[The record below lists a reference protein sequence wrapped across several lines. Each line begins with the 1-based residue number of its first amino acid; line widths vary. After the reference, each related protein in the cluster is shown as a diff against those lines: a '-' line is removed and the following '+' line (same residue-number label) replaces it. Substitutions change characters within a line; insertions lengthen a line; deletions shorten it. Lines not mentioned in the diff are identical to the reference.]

1 MLYSP
6 AGLDWLQELQDAVRG
21 SGVLLDNC
29 AGTPAQFGRMI
40 WIGQQT
46 SNCRCQF
53 SGILNLYCCRFL
65 QKQSR
70 DIPKVFHVW
79 AKHNGLAMTSRFKH
93 IVPSLRHKGSVYEDL
108 RRVLENCGQFADAVQ
123 YEDAE
128 DVAVRSQA
136 APAQAFN
143 SPALDQL
150 FHRLEPV
157 GVAGRDDEFQLR
169 MRLAQLGERIQHEF
183 FFPWHPAG
191 CNPDLFSGSKDCR
204 QPPIQPADRLDHVVF
219 AGSKY

>member
-1 MLYSP
+1 MPCSP
-6 AGLDWLQELQDAVRG
+6 AGLDWLQELQNAVRG

-40 WIGQQT
+40 SIGQQT

-53 SGILNLYCCRFL
+53 SGILNLYCRLFF

-79 AKHNGLAMTSRFKH
+79 AKHNGLAMASRFKH
-93 IVPSLRHKGSVYEDL
+93 IVPSLRHKRSAYENH

-143 SPALDQL
+143 SSALDQL

-157 GVAGRDDEFQLR
+157 GVAARDDEYPLR
-169 MRLAQLGERIQHEF
+169 MRLTQLGEHLQHEF
-183 FFPWHPAG
+183 FFTLHA
-191 CNPDLFSGSKDCR
+191 
-204 QPPIQPADRLDHVVF
+204 
-219 AGSKY
+219 AGSTPNH

>member
-1 MLYSP
+1 MPCSP

-53 SGILNLYCCRFL
+53 SGILNLYCRRFL

-79 AKHNGLAMTSRFKH
+79 AKHNGFAMASRFKH
-93 IVPSLRHKGSVYEDL
+93 IVPSLRHKRSAHENH

-123 YEDAE
+123 YEDAKDAE
-128 DVAVRSQA
+128 DVAARSQA

-143 SPALDQL
+143 SPALDQF

-157 GVAGRDDEFQLR
+157 GVPGRDNEFQLR
-169 MRLAQLGERIQHEF
+169 MRLAQLGERIQREF
-183 FFPWHPAG
+183 LFTWHRAG
-191 CNPDLFSGSKDCR
+191 CNPDLFPGSKDCR
-204 QPPIQPADRLDHVVF
+204 QRRIQRADR
-219 AGSKY
+219 

>member
-40 WIGQQT
+40 SIGQQT

-53 SGILNLYCCRFL
+53 SGILNLYCRLFL

-79 AKHNGLAMTSRFKH
+79 AKDNGFAMASRFKH
-93 IVPSLRHKGSVYEDL
+93 IVPSLRHKRSAHENH
-108 RRVLENCGQFADAVQ
+108 RRVLEYRSQFADAVQ

-128 DVAVRSQA
+128 DVAVRRHSDS
-136 APAQAFN
+136 AQAFN
-143 SPALDQL
+143 SSALDQL
-150 FHRLEPV
+150 FHRLEPAV
-157 GVAGRDDEFQLR
+157 LAGPGDQ
-169 MRLAQLGERIQHEF
+169 RILDI
-183 FFPWHPAG
+183 PA
-191 CNPDLFSGSKDCR
+191 S
-204 QPPIQPADRLDHVVF
+204 
-219 AGSKY
+219 